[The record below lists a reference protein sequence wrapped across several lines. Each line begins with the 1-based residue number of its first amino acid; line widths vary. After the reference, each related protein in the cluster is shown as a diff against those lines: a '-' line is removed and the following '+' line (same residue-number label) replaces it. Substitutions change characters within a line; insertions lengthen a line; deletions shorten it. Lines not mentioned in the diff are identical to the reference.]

1 MSSENFSAWLK
12 ALPAWAKFA
21 AFLVTGATA
30 VFVAGWNAQ
39 GLFEEQVGIPHQV
52 EAIATRTTSLESRM
66 TAAETQI
73 AEISQNAMR
82 LRNLTAKVD
91 SMSVELQHQ
100 GELGADTYCI
110 VYAHAK
116 NLDVGQECTLVPP
129 PIRRE

>member
-1 MSSENFSAWLK
+1 MSSKPFLTWLRE
-12 ALPAWAKFA
+12 LPVWAKA
-21 AFLVTGATA
+21 GAVLVAGATA

-39 GLFEEQVGIPHQV
+39 GLFEEQVGMPNQV

-82 LRNLTAKVD
+82 LRSLTAKVD
-91 SMSVELQHQ
+91 SLAVELQHQ